1 MRLLTANHINDNM
14 ESKEGHN
21 KKIENEEVESVQ
33 GESSILP
40 STLLESCN
48 KTEDE
53 LLRELAK
60 ILVEAY
66 LGERPYGEE
75 KGSDILPSVD
85 KRTS

>member
-1 MRLLTANHINDNM
+1 MRLLTVNLINDIM
-14 ESKEGHN
+14 EGKEGHN
-21 KKIENEEVESVQ
+21 KKFENEEVESVR
-33 GESSILP
+33 GESSILRSP
-40 STLLESCN
+40 LLESCN

-66 LGERPYGEE
+66 LGEKPYGEE
-75 KGSDILPSVD
+75 KGSDILPGVN